1 MGNIKE
7 YLTAA
12 KCSYPV
18 WGKEDTIY
26 YLDTRDGVPQI
37 WEKDLCTGNSRKMT
51 HNSDKISRMRYF
63 AGQVFFA
70 MDMDG
75 DENEQIYRIGADNR
89 EVMPVVYHPR
99 NVRSHLG
106 DVSGD
111 WVYYAS
117 NKRLRCIFD
126 ICRKDLLNGKTDIL
140 IEGKDAVCL
149 PLSISPDEEIL
160 LYSRRTS
167 FADMQIYCKNL
178 HTGEERK
185 VSKEQQCAMEESPAW
200 LGDGSGF
207 YFISDREREF
217 KRVLFWDRETG
228 RTQEIYEVDWDV
240 THIAVS
246 KDDKYLAVVVNE
258 DGDSGIHI
266 LETASKKEIKIP
278 QIPLGTIGDEEPV
291 TWSETGYR
299 LLFSFESGSRTQNI
313 WLLDAEEGT
322 LKQVTE
328 NENMTVGQDAL
339 VEPVLCRYQS
349 FDGLEIPYWLYV
361 PKGIPAENLPVAIYI
376 HGGPE
381 SQIRRFYEETIQYL
395 VSEGIAVAA
404 PNVRG
409 STGYGKT
416 YLNLDNKEKRLD
428 AVRDIEALADHLTKT
443 GTADAKRMAV
453 FGRSY
458 GGYMT
463 LLCAA
468 RMPKLWACAVEVV
481 GMFNLVSFLKHTA
494 GYRRAAREAEY
505 GSLEQDRQLLKD
517 LSPEAVIEDLACPLL
532 IVHGANDTRVP
543 VSEAEHTAKR
553 LEALGREVDYLCF
566 EDEGHVIIKQKNRIK
581 YITAASE
588 FLKSHLL
595 QK

>member
-1 MGNIKE
+1 MGNVRD
-7 YLTAA
+7 YLTAS
-12 KCSYPV
+12 KCSCPV
-18 WGKEDTIY
+18 WGEEDTIY
-26 YLDTRDGVPQI
+26 YLDTRDGAPQI
-37 WEKDLCTGNSRKMT
+37 WEKDLRTGNSRKRT
-51 HNSDKISRMRYF
+51 HNSDKISRMQFGR
-63 AGQVFFA
+63 GQIFFA

-75 DENEQIYRIGADNR
+75 DENEQIYSIGADSE
-89 EVMPVVYHPR
+89 EVTPVVYHPR

-106 DVSGD
+106 DVGSE

-126 ICRKDLLNGKTDIL
+126 ICRKNLENGKTDIL

-149 PLSISPDEEIL
+149 PLCVSPDEELL
-160 LYSRRTS
+160 LYSKRTS
-167 FADMQIYCKNL
+167 FADMQIYCRNL
-178 HTGEERK
+178 LTNQETK
-185 VSKEQQCAMEESPAW
+185 VSPKRQCAMEDSPVW

-228 RTQEIYEVDWDV
+228 RTEEVYEVNWDV

-246 KDDKYLAVVVNE
+246 GKDRYLAVVVNE
-258 DGDSGIHI
+258 DGDFGIHI
-266 LETASKKEIKIP
+266 LETETGKEIEIP
-278 QIPLGTIGDEEPV
+278 RIPRGTIGDEEPV
-291 TWSETGYR
+291 TWSEEGYR
-299 LLFSFESGSRTQNI
+299 LLFSFESGSRIQNI
-313 WLLDAEEGT
+313 WLLDIEKGILE
-322 LKQVTE
+322 QVTE
-328 NENMTVGQDAL
+328 NEHMTVRQEDL
-339 VEPVLCRYQS
+339 TEPVLCRYKS

-361 PKGIPAENLPVAIYI
+361 PKGIPAGNLPVAVYI

-416 YLNLDNKEKRLD
+416 YQDLDNKEKRLD
-428 AVRDIEALADHLTKT
+428 AVRDIEALVKHLTEN
-443 GTADAKRMAV
+443 GTADPKRMAV

-463 LLCAA
+463 LSCAA

-505 GSLEQDRQLLKD
+505 GSLEQDRQLLED
-517 LSPEAVIEDLACPLL
+517 ISPEAVIENLECPLL
-532 IVHGANDTRVP
+532 ILHGANDTRVP
-543 VSEAEHTAKR
+543 VSEAEHAAKR
-553 LEALGREVDYLCF
+553 LKALGREVEYLCF
-566 EDEGHVIIKQKNRIK
+566 EDEGHMIIKQKNRIK
-581 YITAASE
+581 YILTAAE